1 MRTNNTI
8 QGNCPIIDNSWIT
21 EGGAIGSYKVG
32 PLGKYRYFG
41 VYNWSA
47 ACNISEVEVQSI
59 QNTKYS
65 EPDMEPSAEWD
76 DEDTSIE
83 INKKNNTPSL
93 AINGNQVTVEGAEWI
108 KVYSLTGALQTVVK
122 GDYVILPS
130 GLYILKT
137 IVDDS
142 LQSYKVLIQAE

>member
-1 MRTNNTI
+1 
-8 QGNCPIIDNSWIT
+8 
-21 EGGAIGSYKVG
+21 
-32 PLGKYRYFG
+32 
-41 VYNWSA
+41 
-47 ACNISEVEVQSI
+47 
-59 QNTKYS
+59 
-65 EPDMEPSAEWD
+65 MEPSAEWD

-93 AINGNQVTVEGAEWI
+93 AINGNQVTAEGAEWI